1 MTARE
6 KGIGSNLAKARTRKI
21 AQEEYDEAP
30 ELTDEQLSSA
40 VVSTGVRRGRPPIP
54 NPKQAVK
61 LRLDA
66 EVLAGFKETGPGW
79 QTLIN
84 DTLRT
89 ALKKNIR
96 KGSGAHGARKAAS
109 RSATRRNARS

>member
-1 MTARE
+1 MTG
-6 KGIGSNLAKARTRKI
+6 KGKSIGSNLARAKARRITR
-21 AQEEYDEAP
+21 EEYDEAP
-30 ELTDEQLSSA
+30 ELSDEQLSNA
-40 VVSTGVRRGRPPIP
+40 VVSSGVRRGRPPIP

-66 EVLAGFKETGPGW
+66 EVLAGFRETGPGW

-96 KGSGAHGARKAAS
+96 KDSSPRSTRKAAS
-109 RSATRRNARS
+109 KPPTRRKRA